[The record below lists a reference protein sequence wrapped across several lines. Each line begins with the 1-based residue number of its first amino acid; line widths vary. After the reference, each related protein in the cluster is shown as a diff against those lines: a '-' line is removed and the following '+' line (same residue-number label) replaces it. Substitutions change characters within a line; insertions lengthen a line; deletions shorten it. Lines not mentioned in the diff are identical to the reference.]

1 MKKVKRIL
9 AILAVVFLVSLI
21 GINVYAA
28 FTASPDSHALFQASL
43 YSIVVI
49 PIMIYAYIL
58 VYRLLKRYS
67 EDKNH
72 TEK

>member
-1 MKKVKRIL
+1 MKKVKRIF
-9 AILAVVFLVSLI
+9 AILTVVFLLSLI

-28 FTASPDSHALFQASL
+28 FTASPASHALFQASL

-49 PIMIYAYIL
+49 PIMIYGYIL
-58 VYRLLKRYS
+58 VYRLLKRYA

>member
-1 MKKVKRIL
+1 MKKLKRIF
-9 AILAVVFLVSLI
+9 AILTVVFLLSLI

-28 FTASPDSHALFQASL
+28 FTASPASHALFQASL

-49 PIMIYAYIL
+49 PIMIYGYIL
-58 VYRLLKRYS
+58 VYRLLKRYA

>member
-9 AILAVVFLVSLI
+9 AILTVVFLLSLI

-28 FTASPDSHALFQASL
+28 FTASPASHALFQASL

-49 PIMIYAYIL
+49 PIMIYGYIL
-58 VYRLLKRYS
+58 VYRLLKRYA

>member
-28 FTASPDSHALFQASL
+28 FTASPDSHALFLASL

>member
-9 AILAVVFLVSLI
+9 AILAVVFLLSLI

-49 PIMIYAYIL
+49 PIMIYGYII
-58 VYRLLKRYS
+58 VYRLLKRHS
-67 EDKNH
+67 GDTNH